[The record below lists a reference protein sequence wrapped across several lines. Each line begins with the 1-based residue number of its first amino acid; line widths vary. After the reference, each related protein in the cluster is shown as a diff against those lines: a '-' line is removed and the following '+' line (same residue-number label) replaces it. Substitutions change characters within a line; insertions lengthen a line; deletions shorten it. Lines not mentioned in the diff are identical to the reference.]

1 MIMIEKDMEKRN
13 FLNWYFRYATQE
25 EIEKA
30 RATRN
35 AKMERLI
42 NEYSL
47 EIEKG
52 NRLKSIYKFVT
63 QPKGVLQ
70 ELDFVDCL

>member
-1 MIMIEKDMEKRN
+1 MVMGEKEIEKRN

-25 EIEKA
+25 EIDKA
-30 RATRN
+30 RMDKNAT
-35 AKMERLI
+35 MERLI
-42 NEYSL
+42 NEYSV

-52 NRLKSIYKFVT
+52 NRTRPIYEFIS

-70 ELDFVDCL
+70 EFDLVDCL